1 MVFSVDKK
9 QIIKVNEFSINF
21 HNIEGINAVDKT
33 TNSRLPIENI
43 EGNSLAIGGLWG
55 GKLLTINLMNS
66 ATDILL
72 KHTSTI
78 SALKYSSAYSL
89 LFTGSSNG

>member
-1 MVFSVDKK
+1 MVLSVDKK

-33 TNSRLPIENI
+33 TNRRLPIENI

-78 SALKYSSAYSL
+78 SALKYSSAYCL